1 MQLTRESS
9 KPDSPDDELRV
20 LAHKIAHCQTIWTS
34 VWHGAGAGAP
44 IEALMKLIQDEHRR
58 NFDLWHEED
67 KARAP
72 DASDAQ
78 IAAVKRSID
87 KINQQRNDLI
97 EKVDECLFSELQAR
111 KVVPAPAAPWN
122 SETPGSVIDRLSIL
136 SLKVFH
142 MREQTERLDA
152 APAHIQKCRERL
164 AVLTRQHEDLTAA
177 LQVLLNDLFAGRKQM
192 KVYRQFK
199 MYNDPDANPEIYKNR
214 GQGSGAGGQ
223 ANAG

>member
-1 MQLTRESS
+1 MQLTRDTA
-9 KPDSPDDELRV
+9 KPKDDDEIRV

-34 VWHGAGAGAP
+34 VWHGVGAGAP
-44 IEALMKLIQDEHRR
+44 AEPLMTLIQDEHRR

-72 DASDAQ
+72 DATDSQ
-78 IAAVKRSID
+78 IAGVKRSID
-87 KINQQRNDLI
+87 KLNQQRNDFI
-97 EKVDECLFSELQAR
+97 EKIDEFLFSELHSR
-111 KVVPAPAAPWN
+111 KIAADSSAPWN

-142 MREQTERLDA
+142 MREQSERLDA

-177 LQVLLNDLFAGRKQM
+177 LQELLNELFNGRKQM

-199 MYNDPDANPEIYKNR
+199 MYNDPDANPEIYKKK
-214 GQGSGAGGQ
+214 G
-223 ANAG
+223 